1 MGKLFYKVGDIALEL
16 GESPSLVRFW
26 ANKFPK
32 LLKPSRD
39 GKGDRVFTV
48 EDLEMFKR
56 IHYLVKTKGMT
67 LEGASNRLAAAKHGE
82 GLDRNVIVKEKLSEI
97 RSHLVEVL
105 ENLKNTR

>member
-1 MGKLFYKVGDIALEL
+1 MGRLFYKVGDIADGL

-39 GKGDRVFTV
+39 GKGDRVFT
-48 EDLEMFKR
+48 EDDFVMFKK

-67 LEGASNRLAAAKHGE
+67 LDGAYKRLLADKQGG
-82 GLDRNVIVKEKLSEI
+82 GLGSDVMVKEKLASI
-97 RSHLVEVL
+97 REQLVEVYKSL
-105 ENLKNTR
+105 

>member
-1 MGKLFYKVGDIALEL
+1 MGRLFYKVGDIADGL

-39 GKGDRVFTV
+39 GKGDRVFT
-48 EDLEMFKR
+48 EDDFVMFKK

-67 LEGASNRLAAAKHGE
+67 LDGAYKRLLADKQGG
-82 GLDRNVIVKEKLSEI
+82 GLDSDVMVKEKLASI
-97 RSHLVEVL
+97 REQLVEVYKSL
-105 ENLKNTR
+105 

>member
-1 MGKLFYKVGDIALEL
+1 MGRLFYKVGDIADGL

-39 GKGDRVFTV
+39 SKGDRVFV
-48 EDLEMFKR
+48 EDDFAMFKK

-67 LEGASNRLAAAKHGE
+67 LDGAYKRLLADKQGDGLGSN
-82 GLDRNVIVKEKLSEI
+82 VMVKEKLASI
-97 RSHLVEVL
+97 REQLVEVYKSL
-105 ENLKNTR
+105 